1 MTPSAGSTPAPVA
14 VPVALPGTRPLRRRG
29 VTVAPAVSAA
39 QRSVLYA
46 VRRRGEATVADVAG
60 ALDITVSGAR
70 QHLTALAEAGLLEVG
85 DAARA
90 PGRTGRVERVYRLA
104 PAAEALFPKA
114 YGELT
119 NQLLGYLP
127 AAAVSAAFSRR
138 RDQRIE
144 AARAR
149 LATRRGLAAK
159 VSELTRI
166 LDEDGY
172 FASVER
178 LPGGRFRVAEHN
190 CAIFAVAGEHPQA
203 CSTEIEF
210 IRAVLPEATVERTT
224 HMIAGAHACSY
235 DIRPRRPRT

>member
-1 MTPSAGSTPAPVA
+1 MAPPAGSTPLPTA

-29 VTVAPAVSAA
+29 VTVPPAVTAA

-46 VRRRGEATVADVAG
+46 VRRRGEATVTGVAT
-60 ALDITVSGAR
+60 ALAMTVSGAR
-70 QHLTALAEAGLLEVG
+70 QHLTALADAGLLEVG

-90 PGRTGRVERVYRLA
+90 PGRPGRVERVYRLA
-104 PAAEALFPKA
+104 PAAEGLFPKA

-127 AAAVSAAFSRR
+127 DDAVSAAFDRR

-149 LATRRGLAAK
+149 LATKRGFSARVNELA
-159 VSELTRI
+159 RI

-178 LPGGRFRVAEHN
+178 LPGGGFRVAEHN

-235 DIRPRRPRT
+235 EIRPRR